1 MTTPQL
7 LVLLGPM
14 AVGKSTLAARC
25 ATSVR
30 GSGRTAALVALD
42 DLAAMALPTLPDW
55 GVAAR
60 IWAEATRGWLG
71 AGLDVV
77 IAEGGSTPEE
87 ARRVVGAAPAG
98 TRVHVVA
105 VTCRFEDALARAQA
119 DPTRGVSRE
128 EAFLRGAHEG
138 FARALPELGADLVLD
153 TSERDVDDAVRQL
166 GTLLRARAECVRSAD
181 GAGR

>member
-14 AVGKSTLAARC
+14 AVGKSTLSARC

-30 GSGRTAALVALD
+30 ESGRTAALVALD

-60 IWAEATRGWLG
+60 IWAEATRGWLE
-71 AGLDVV
+71 AGFDVV
-77 IAEGGSTPEE
+77 IAEGVSTPEE
-87 ARRVVGAAPAG
+87 ARQVVAAAPAG
-98 TRVHVVA
+98 TTVHVVA

-128 EAFLRGAHEG
+128 EGFLRRAHEG
-138 FARALPELGADLVLD
+138 FARALPELGADLVID
-153 TSERDVDDAVRQL
+153 TSTCTVEDA
-166 GTLLRARAECVRSAD
+166 
-181 GAGR
+181 AGRLVARIEPPLV